1 MKAGL
6 QLKLAQHLTLTPQLQ
21 QSIRLLQ
28 LSTLE
33 LQQEITAALAENP
46 LLELAD
52 ADGGDEGDGGLVV
65 SLDALAAAPERDS
78 VLDGSD
84 VLAAASA
91 ERIDTAGFE
100 VLNGADAINA
110 TDGNDGGADTGDAFE
125 AGVFESDLGGDNVP
139 GSDFEAATAT
149 APGAGDGAD
158 SDQPSL
164 DFSEWGSS
172 GAGSFD
178 DDDES
183 FESQRSAPESLT
195 EHLRSQ
201 LPFVDAS
208 PEVEQLLRAM
218 IECLDEDGF
227 LGVTRED
234 IEALLPRDVDA
245 MSGEAIIAEADWAAA
260 LRLLQGFDPPGVGAR
275 DLRECLLLQLASH
288 RNNADV
294 RLARRIVAEA
304 LDALGRRDYVQIRK
318 LFDIDDEDLKAAH
331 AVIRTLTPRPGA
343 PFADVSSVQM
353 IPDVIVRRSKRRWV
367 AELNP
372 VAVPRLSVNTVYAD
386 MLQRQKEGRSTPLS
400 TQLQEARWLV
410 KNVAQRFDTILRVA
424 SEIVERQQAFFDHGE
439 VAMRPLVLREVADAL
454 GLHESTVS
462 RVTTQKF
469 LASTRGSFELKYFFG
484 SHVATDAGGAAS
496 STAIRAMIK
505 SLIAEEDANE
515 PLTDSRIAEMLGEQG
530 IIVARRTVA
539 KYRELQNIA
548 PVNLRRRN

>member
-33 LQQEITAALAENP
+33 LQQEIATALAENP
-46 LLELAD
+46 LLELAETGMGNEGPD
-52 ADGGDEGDGGLVV
+52 ADAGDVGDGNDGVDDGAMIV
-65 SLDALAAAPERDS
+65 SLDALAAVPEREQL
-78 VLDGSD
+78 LDGSD
-84 VLAAASA
+84 ALATLADHAPPASGSA
-91 ERIDTAGFE
+91 EPAADMVGSAVE
-100 VLNGADAINA
+100 SAVEGAVE
-110 TDGNDGGADTGDAFE
+110 GAVEPAPGDSPLSVA
-125 AGVFESDLGGDNVP
+125 AGGD
-139 GSDFEAATAT
+139 E
-149 APGAGDGAD
+149 
-158 SDQPSL
+158 SDQPAL

-183 FESQRSAPESLT
+183 FESQRCAPESLA
-195 EHLRSQ
+195 EHLRAQ
-201 LPFVDAS
+201 VAFADAT
-208 PEVEQLLRAM
+208 PEVVQLVRAM
-218 IECLDEDGF
+218 IECLDDNGF
-227 LGVTRED
+227 LVATRED
-234 IEALLPRDVDA
+234 IEALLPRDAALAGAGGLIRSD
-245 MSGEAIIAEADWAAA
+245 DWAHA
-260 LRLLQGFDPPGVGAR
+260 LAILQGFDPPGVGAR
-275 DLRECLLLQLASH
+275 DLRECLLLQLATL
-288 RNNADV
+288 RNSADV
-294 RLARRIVAEA
+294 RLARRIVDEA
-304 LDALGRRDYVQIRK
+304 LDVLGRRDYVLLRK
-318 LFDIDDEDLKAAH
+318 RFDIDDDELKAAH

-343 PFADVSSVQM
+343 PFADVAAVQM
-353 IPDVIVRRSKRRWV
+353 IPDVIVRRNKRRWV

-372 VAVPRLSVNTVYAD
+372 AAVPRLSVNAVYAD

-424 SEIVERQQAFFDHGE
+424 SEIVDRQQAFFDHGE

-462 RVTTQKF
+462 RVTTQKY
-469 LASTRGSFELKYFFG
+469 LASLRGSFELKYFFG

-505 SLIAEEDANE
+505 TLIAEEDPNE
-515 PLTDSRIAEMLGEQG
+515 PLTDSRIAELLGEQG
-530 IIVARRTVA
+530 ILVARRTVA

-548 PVNLRRRN
+548 PVNLRRRNG

>member
-33 LQQEITAALAENP
+33 LQQEIETALAENP
-46 LLELAD
+46 LLELAEPE
-52 ADGGDEGDGGLVV
+52 GGDDAQGEAVADAFVV
-65 SLDALAAAPERDS
+65 SAVDREQM
-78 VLDGSD
+78 LDGSD
-84 VLAAASA
+84 VMAAFAAPDQADVRDGVVDGA
-91 ERIDTAGFE
+91 ETAL
-100 VLNGADAINA
+100 LNGHDDITDFTA
-110 TDGNDGGADTGDAFE
+110 TASSTQTDVDGDSGG
-125 AGVFESDLGGDNVP
+125 
-139 GSDFEAATAT
+139 DFEA
-149 APGAGDGAD
+149 
-158 SDQPSL
+158 PSL
-164 DFSEWGSS
+164 DFAEWGSS

-183 FESQRSAPESLT
+183 FESQRASPPSLR
-195 EHLRSQ
+195 EHLRAQ
-201 LPFVDAS
+201 LVLVKAS
-208 PEVEQLLRAM
+208 PAVIALVHAL
-218 IECLDEDGF
+218 IDSLDENGF
-227 LGVTRED
+227 LSVTKAD
-234 IEALLPRDVDA
+234 IDALLGSVDD
-245 MSGEAIIAEADWAAA
+245 EREIAESDWQAAI
-260 LRLLQGFDPPGVGAR
+260 RVLQGLDPAGVGAS
-275 DLRECLLLQLASH
+275 DLRECLLLQLAVCP
-288 RNNADV
+288 NNLDTK
-294 RLARRIVAEA
+294 LARRIVSEA
-304 LDALGRRDYVQIRK
+304 LEYLGRRDYLRIRK
-318 LFDIDDEDLKAAH
+318 LLDIDETELKDAH

-343 PFADVSSVQM
+343 QFADVSASQM

-372 VAVPRLSVNTVYAD
+372 VAVPRLTVNSVYAD

-410 KNVAQRFDTILRVA
+410 KNVAQRFDTILRVS

-462 RVTTQKF
+462 RVTTQKY
-469 LASTRGSFELKYFFG
+469 LSSMRGSFELKYFFG

-496 STAIRAMIK
+496 STAIRSMIK
-505 SLIAEEDANE
+505 TLIAGEDITE
-515 PLTDSRIAEMLGEQG
+515 PLTDSRIAELLGEQG

-548 PVNLRRRN
+548 PVNLRRRG

>member
-33 LQQEITAALAENP
+33 LQQEIASALAENP
-46 LLELAD
+46 LLELAEAD
-52 ADGGDEGDGGLVV
+52 ADEGGEAEPVV
-65 SLDALAAAPERDS
+65 ESYDALTEPADREL

-84 VLAAASA
+84 ALTAFAAEDAVPGAESVTGEFDSLAPEARADAPDWETTTVAAA
-91 ERIDTAGFE
+91 EPEPDT
-100 VLNGADAINA
+100 DA
-110 TDGNDGGADTGDAFE
+110 
-125 AGVFESDLGGDNVP
+125 L
-139 GSDFEAATAT
+139 
-149 APGAGDGAD
+149 
-158 SDQPSL
+158 SL
-164 DFSEWGSS
+164 DLSDWGST

-183 FESQRSAPESLT
+183 FESQRATAVSLV
-195 EHLRSQ
+195 EHLRAQ
-201 LPFVDAS
+201 LVLVRER
-208 PEVEQLLRAM
+208 PEVLQLVRAL
-218 IECLDEDGF
+218 IESLDENGF
-227 LGVTRED
+227 LSVTRED
-234 IEALLPRDVDA
+234 IEALLTHHDREGSVISDDH
-245 MSGEAIIAEADWAAA
+245 WKAA
-260 LRLLQGFDPPGVGAR
+260 LRALQALDPPGVGAS
-275 DLRECLLLQLASH
+275 DLKECLLLQLAVMP
-288 RNNADV
+288 NNAPT
-294 RLARRIVAEA
+294 RLARRVVSEA
-304 LDALGRRDYVQIRK
+304 LEHLGRRDYLRIRK
-318 LFDIDDEDLKAAH
+318 LLDIDETELKAAH
-331 AVIRTLTPRPGA
+331 AVIRTLTPHPGA
-343 PFADVSSVQM
+343 PFADVTASQM
-353 IPDVIVRRSKRRWV
+353 VPDVIVRRNKRRWV

-372 VAVPRLSVNTVYAD
+372 AAVPRLTVNSVYAD

-410 KNVAQRFDTILRVA
+410 KNVAQRFDTILRVS

-462 RVTTQKF
+462 RVTTQKY
-469 LASTRGSFELKYFFG
+469 LSSLRGSFELKYFFG

-505 SLIAEEDANE
+505 TLISEEDTTE
-515 PLTDSRIAEMLGEQG
+515 PLTDSRIAELLGEQG

-548 PVNLRRRN
+548 PVNLRRRG